1 MSELDN
7 YKVQLRRATS
17 AQWTSANTVLK
28 NAEPAIET
36 DTGKFKVGDGIT
48 PWVLLPYSADEEEF
62 ISLIRDVGPAGGPF
76 QFIGADVVM
85 VDTLLSAILST
96 LALISNIVE
105 DKIEWPDG
113 PGSGGAN
120 LQGIPFVD
128 TYSSGNTTV
137 IATGYPTGIYCYD
150 VSVGKTINLST
161 PDIKYV
167 GLVWSIIS
175 SDQNS
180 GDITVPGVM
189 GETLSIAPG
198 YIVQIVG
205 FWRDDIE
212 APAWRVLAG
221 WPITSDFV
229 AS

>member
-48 PWVLLPYSADEEEF
+48 PWILLPYSADEEEF

-113 PGSGGAN
+113 PGGGAS
-120 LQGIPFVD
+120 LTGVPFV
-128 TYSSGNTTV
+128 
-137 IATGYPTGIYCYD
+137 IM
-150 VSVGKTINLST
+150 
-161 PDIKYV
+161 YV
-167 GLVWSIIS
+167 WE
-175 SDQNS
+175 D
-180 GDITVPGVM
+180 
-189 GETLSIAPG
+189 GE
-198 YIVQIVG
+198 Y
-205 FWRDDIE
+205 
-212 APAWRVLAG
+212 VLANEG
-221 WPITSDFV
+221 DQVPPN
-229 AS
+229 ASKAFSGPADPSGEGFSMSPGDQWMRIGE

>member
-1 MSELDN
+1 MPED
-7 YKVQLRRATS
+7 LRRIKKTQVRRGIEES
-17 AQWTSANTVLK
+17 LSETNPFLK
-28 NAEPAIET
+28 NGEICFET
-36 DTGKFKVGDGIT
+36 DTGKFKIGNGEDNWNDLVYFTNSESGGEGGGSSSYT
-48 PWVLLPYSADEEEF
+48 PD
-62 ISLIRDVGPAGGPF
+62 
-76 QFIGADVVM
+76 
-85 VDTLLSAILST
+85 
-96 LALISNIVE
+96 NE
-105 DKIEWPDG
+105 DDWPDA
-113 PGSGGAN
+113 PETITEAVDILASRLTAAT
-120 LQGIPFVD
+120 LTIPFVD

>member
-62 ISLIRDVGPAGGPF
+62 INLIRDVGPAGGPF

-113 PGSGGAN
+113 PGGGAS
-120 LQGIPFVD
+120 LDGIPFLI
-128 TYSSGNTTV
+128 TYVWNGSS
-137 IATGYPTGIYCYD
+137 
-150 VSVGKTINLST
+150 
-161 PDIKYV
+161 YV
-167 GLVWSIIS
+167 LA
-175 SDQNS
+175 NS
-180 GDITVPGVM
+180 GTTIPPNAVKVF
-189 GETLSIAPG
+189 
-198 YIVQIVG
+198 VG
-205 FWRDDIE
+205 PVDPVDEGFTIHLGDQWL
-212 APAWRVLAG
+212 RVGDL
-221 WPITSDFV
+221 
-229 AS
+229 

>member
-120 LQGIPFVD
+120 LDGIPFAIVYVWNVS
-128 TYSSGNTTV
+128 TY
-137 IATGYPTGIYCYD
+137 ILA
-150 VSVGKTINLST
+150 
-161 PDIKYV
+161 
-167 GLVWSIIS
+167 
-175 SDQNS
+175 NS
-180 GDITVPGVM
+180 GTVVPPNAIRIFIGPVNP
-189 GETLSIAPG
+189 ID
-198 YIVQIVG
+198 VG
-205 FWRDDIE
+205 FVPIDGDQWL
-212 APAWRVLAG
+212 RVG
-221 WPITSDFV
+221 D
-229 AS
+229 